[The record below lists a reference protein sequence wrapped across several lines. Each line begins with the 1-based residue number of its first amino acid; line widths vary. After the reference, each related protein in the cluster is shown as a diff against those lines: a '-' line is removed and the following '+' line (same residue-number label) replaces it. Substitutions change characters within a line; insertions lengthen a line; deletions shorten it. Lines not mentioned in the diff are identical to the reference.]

1 MNNLITRN
9 LEKANNLMAAGA
21 FPSKAKQ
28 KEVFE
33 ALANIYDWHVK
44 EQIVDGWDFF
54 YVSKKAPVDLHNVKE
69 RHFAAFGEQAELVKM
84 LVEMR
89 AEAKAMEIIK
99 RPVADK
105 AEERA
110 MSVMP
115 TTSGKLDAETLRKAA
130 AAWKNITAEELM
142 EFRPS
147 FTITVTV
154 HDVLNYAGTHF
165 YRRMFF
171 RDGKREAFASIM
183 TDYNRELKIW
193 LAGRVA

>member
-1 MNNLITRN
+1 MKTVNEYLT
-9 LEKANNLMAAGA
+9 KASNLMAAGS

-33 ALANIYDWHVK
+33 TLAHIYDRHIK
-44 EQIVDGWDFF
+44 KDIENGWDFF
-54 YVSKKAPVDLHNVKE
+54 YVNKKAPVDLHNVKE
-69 RHFAAFGEQAELVKM
+69 RHFAEFGDNADLVK
-84 LVEMR
+84 LIVEMR
-89 AEAKAMEIIK
+89 ADAKAMEIIK

-110 MSVMP
+110 MSVLP
-115 TTSGKLDAETLRKAA
+115 TKSGKLDAETLRKAA
-130 AAWKNITAEELM
+130 AAWRNITADELL
-142 EFRPS
+142 EFTPS
-147 FTITVTV
+147 FQIDVTV
-154 HDVLNYAGTHF
+154 HEVLNYCGTWF

-183 TDYNRELKIW
+183 ADYNRELTIW